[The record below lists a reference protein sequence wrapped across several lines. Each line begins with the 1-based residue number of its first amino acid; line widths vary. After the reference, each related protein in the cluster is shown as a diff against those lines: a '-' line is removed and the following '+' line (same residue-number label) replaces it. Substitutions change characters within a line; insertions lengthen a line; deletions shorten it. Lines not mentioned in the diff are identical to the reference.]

1 MSEPEEPP
9 LFDPQN
15 TVSPNFTMMV
25 RIRGSFSDE
34 QLRLALA
41 RVRAGHPSLLQRQ
54 RADGWIELL
63 ALPEPPEFLLEVR
76 TGCAEGDWI
85 EVARAELGKMF
96 SPEGPLARFVLLRH
110 ASDDVADL
118 VGVFHHWVSEGMSG
132 MYVMRDTLRL
142 LGDPAAEMPATPMP
156 PNLVKLIP
164 KSVRQDPR
172 TRARVWREIKVLR
185 LALLRKP
192 VQQEKPVFSEQ
203 ELALKRDVCLLPAT
217 LSVEQT
223 AALLA
228 RCRAEHTSVHAAACV
243 AWLRAY
249 AGMLEDR
256 TSWVRTASSPVNV
269 RNRLTEPVPETCGG
283 YLCIVETS
291 VDCAPSRDFW
301 QVARE
306 FKRRLNDGMADHRL
320 FVQELTMSK
329 IETSFPK
336 SQLFDAFTTY
346 FSGAEYDFSITNLG
360 QVDIPAAT
368 GPLTVEAFHGP
379 LVNSMENER
388 TVGVSTFAGKLTFA
402 LLFRRSMM
410 DPAWAAQLLER
421 AVANLEAAVGA
432 G

>member
-1 MSEPEEPP
+1 MSEPDNP
-9 LFDPQN
+9 FSDTQN
-15 TVSPNFTMMV
+15 TFSANFTLMV

-54 RADGWIELL
+54 GADGWIEPLSL
-63 ALPEPPEFLLEVR
+63 QEPPEFLLEVR
-76 TGCAEGDWI
+76 AGCAEQDWI
-85 EVARAELGKMF
+85 DVARAELGKMF

-110 ASDDVADL
+110 ASEDVADL

-132 MYVMRDTLRL
+132 MYVLRDTLRL
-142 LGDPAAEMPATPMP
+142 LGDPAAEMSPTPMP
-156 PNLVKLIP
+156 PNMVKLIP

-172 TRARVWREIKVLR
+172 TRARVWREIKALR

-192 VQQEKPVFSEQ
+192 AQDEKPVLSEQ

-228 RCRAEHTSVHAAACV
+228 RCRVEGTSVHAAVCV

-256 TSWVRTASSPVNV
+256 KSWVRTVSSPVNV
-269 RNRLTEPVPETCGG
+269 RNRLTELVPETCGG

-291 VDCAPSRDFW
+291 VDCAPARDFW
-301 QVARE
+301 QAARD
-306 FKRRLNDGMADHRL
+306 FKRRLTEGTADHRL
-320 FVQELTMSK
+320 FVQELTTSK

-360 QVDIPAAT
+360 QVDIPAAV

-379 LVNSMENER
+379 LVNSMADER
-388 TVGVSTFAGKLTFA
+388 TVGLSTFGGRLSFA

-410 DPAWAAQLLER
+410 DPARGAQLLER
-421 AVANLEAAVGA
+421 AVAHLLDAVA
-432 G
+432 